1 MNDLEKAYWLV
12 FDSGLTPYEL
22 SKKLGVSTTLVYRWQ
37 KDDDTLRRIQRKTL
51 DKLVSVYDSIKKE
64 KD

>member
-22 SKKLGVSTTLVYRWQ
+22 AKRLDVSTTLVYRWQ
-37 KDDDTLRRIQRKTL
+37 KDSDTLRRIQRKTL
-51 DKLVSVYDSIKKE
+51 DKLVSVYDSTKKE
-64 KD
+64 KA

>member
-1 MNDLEKAYWLV
+1 MIQVNDLEKAYWLV

-37 KDDDTLRRIQRKTL
+37 EDSDTLRRIQRKTL
-51 DKLVSVYDSIKKE
+51 DKLVSVYDSIKK
-64 KD
+64 